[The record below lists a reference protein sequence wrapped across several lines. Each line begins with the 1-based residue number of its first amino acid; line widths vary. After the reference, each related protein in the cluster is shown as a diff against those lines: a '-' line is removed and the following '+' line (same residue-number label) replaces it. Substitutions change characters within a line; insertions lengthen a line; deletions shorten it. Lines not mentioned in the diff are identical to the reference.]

1 MSSPRNTAQFS
12 LFETTI
18 GTCGIAWTPD
28 GVRAV
33 QLPEAT
39 PEKTSARLRRRFSS
53 ALEAAPP
60 EEIAGAIAAIT
71 RLLRGAQTD
80 LSGIRLDLAQVPAF
94 NRRVY
99 DLARAIPPGST
110 STYGEIA
117 VQLGDRSVAR
127 EVGQALGQNPVPL
140 IVPCHRVLAAGGKF
154 GGFSANGGVLTKLR
168 LLSIEKAPA
177 ADSLFPH

>member
-1 MSSPRNTAQFS
+1 MSSPPHTAQFA
-12 LFETTI
+12 LFETAI
-18 GTCGIAWTPD
+18 GTCGIAWTSE
-28 GVRAV
+28 GVCAI

-39 PEKTSARLRRRFSS
+39 PDRTAARLLRRFSS

-60 EEIAGAIAAIT
+60 GEIAGAIEAIT
-71 RLLRGAQTD
+71 RLLRGEETD
-80 LSGIRLDLAQVPAF
+80 LSAIRLDLAQVPEF
-94 NRRVY
+94 HRRVY
-99 DLARAIPPGST
+99 DLARAIPSGGT

-127 EVGQALGQNPVPL
+127 AVGQALGQNPVPL